1 MPSSTDARFVLM
13 SLTPLARTEIAKLSG
28 KRDTLNA
35 SIFSTLGAGAL
46 KDLNAKLDVIRK
58 NAERAVRRL
67 AADV

>member
-1 MPSSTDARFVLM
+1 M
-13 SLTPLARTEIAKLSG
+13 ARTEIAKLSG
-28 KRDTLNA
+28 KREILNA

-46 KDLNAKLDVIRK
+46 TDLNAKLDVIRK